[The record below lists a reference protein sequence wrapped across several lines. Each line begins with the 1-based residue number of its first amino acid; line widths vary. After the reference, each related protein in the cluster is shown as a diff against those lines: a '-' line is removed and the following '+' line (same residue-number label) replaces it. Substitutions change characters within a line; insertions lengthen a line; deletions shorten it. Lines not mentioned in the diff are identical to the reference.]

1 MKKLLFFLALIFI
14 FIFTASLSFAA
25 PIGKITQL
33 QGRVDVLKT
42 GKNMVAPVSL
52 GAPVDIGDIYRAKT
66 NSRAEITFINK
77 NILRIAPATRVE
89 IKEYMAEGNRSSS
102 VMRLHRG
109 RVQAISGEEF
119 VKRVAAFA
127 EGNKFEVHTPN
138 AVAGIRGSDML
149 VGFNQGTTVVI
160 FIAGHGYLYNPEMPQ
175 LITPIATGQM
185 SFVTG
190 EGTPSQ
196 AVKASEAFISGG
208 GEAFIQIIETKE
220 LPGEAPPP
228 PPPPVY
234 VPPPIFPEGTTIFEG
249 AMTTQLSGGSGGTM
263 DLTLIGGIPSNQSS
277 GTMSASGTYTMYGS
291 PKIISGD
298 VEGTSSTGGLFYGLT
313 GGVIG
318 SWGATSYALYAEGGS
333 VGLLRSSLLGTLGPI
348 DPDTEIGTV
357 SGSGILALQK
367 SLGTITLDPPGL
379 EETPLDV
386 FKNFVNSSTPYPASS
401 IGPWAFGTT
410 DDGVTLGISGDPV
423 IDYKGITTNEGKK
436 ITIIREKALGT
447 YKNTGPY
454 SLAGGMIGF
463 YQDASPNA
471 YLLGPAIFT
480 DNGANKMSM
489 VVSYDYIDKYYM
501 GYRDMQYYGTYD
513 DGSRNVGVDYRWM
526 GTGAQV
532 LTPTD
537 FGGEWY
543 NSTLYNDDGYLGW
556 NSEGNDYG
564 YFGFLKRADGNY
576 KFLAIGEFYD
586 YDYGTEDFG
595 RPYIWSGSLWGNET
609 TPYRYLEGFTGGL
622 RKKANLDD
630 TYGTMTGYAAAVYY
644 TEDGKVGLIR
654 GALTGNFYEMY
665 YDSYVSGM
673 WKVES
678 GASGLTTIAKTVPA
692 GFVSTRVWIS
702 SNSSLEAYT
711 AGSFGTSTENTIF
724 GEYYKGQTK
733 FITYNDAS
741 YEDRSLPFGIYNLKL
756 GEGSDYNYYEGKP
769 ASASVSW
776 SAKIG
781 GNGDFGYNSSDEGYW
796 LAGITGTWNEYSSGA
811 EHGTINGALSGKY
824 ITSTHMGTI
833 GGPFYGLYTEDGICP
848 VTGGYGTWVGLSV
861 GTYESTT
868 PLTTSIT
875 FSTSD
880 ATPTTLWRAL
890 PGTYYEGHFTQKDT
904 SSNNYLDY
912 RFEYIKTSGM
922 GIGKTEDD
930 HDFINKKDYFPN
942 GTMLK
947 RDQDGR
953 VWMASWDIGSIELVR
968 NLPAWMDPDNDFFT
982 PTAYS
987 EWPSFLDVLEK
998 RTSDYLDAIL
1008 GMTGYPW
1015 STGGTPVTIIG
1026 KYTADGSDYTK
1037 PMIVTTPFLFGTF
1050 YTPYVEG
1057 GTPYGAYGVTL
1068 GGFIADDTR
1077 GVQMAIRG
1085 LYIGPD
1091 NATAGVLRTSQAMT
1105 GSFYKDIGMWD
1116 AEGTLIATVMNSNF
1130 ATNNP
1135 GGVTINTLDA
1145 SGNIV
1150 SGPIGS
1156 EIMGRFTGDSGSL
1169 FASMMN
1175 EGTTRNIKGQDWGIM
1190 SSTIWAGGFGV
1201 TSTTLPGTWSTQVG
1215 GMGQF
1220 GEYKDASDNWQADIG
1235 MMLIP
1240 TLNGTLTGGVVKASY
1255 TSTVGEFMTMTK
1267 MGTISDVGVLG
1278 VYTQPSPVTTN
1289 KLYSWQGVM
1298 GGVWNTTQYF
1308 TFASSFDTSNKR
1320 FAEQHSGYYFNGSYN
1335 EYYFNYDNEVKY
1347 GEINFFSNAGRT
1359 LITQREY
1366 CPDCGPFSTY
1376 LWEEFTYKKGTN
1388 TFSGYSTGTDYPAS
1402 FSDAFFSDLAVSR
1415 GSSAPNNTSTWW
1427 NFTHD
1432 GSISAIM
1439 GGVGDLWTATASSP
1453 ATVYFLGDYDHWYGK
1468 PTIFGTDIVSYN
1480 VKNDTNTTLDN
1491 KGAYVGYIGGREI
1504 DSAIE
1509 GRIYAI
1515 YIDPD
1520 DDTYPAGILKGT
1532 FTGTVYPE
1540 IEMWAGQGS
1549 IYPVKLMDVAVPLGS
1564 FFDHIYTRDF
1574 YDEGSSTS
1582 FTLKVG
1588 GTEYNMGEAY
1598 SRPFVYQGEGITFYA
1613 TEGSWG
1619 VWQSAIGGK
1628 YTGITPTDS
1637 WTASITYIDSTRI
1650 MGTETTGTKWSGNKI
1665 EGTTV
1670 GYGADIV
1677 PEQTYTW
1684 ISVGEVKGTFNT
1696 TLYTLQ
1702 AGIMGVSIETNTYLT
1717 LASTSAGRTKLQQL
1731 GIPAV
1736 QVGMDTLTGSGN
1748 NFTTLSMNDVK
1759 FFATSAGGKPSI
1771 WATNSVTGNYTAP
1784 PSTSTAISLSGSTL
1798 NASFNFKQWNTTGDN
1813 AGKWLGSVSGTGG
1826 FNGSTT
1832 FKGAAAGLG
1841 ATAVSGSIA
1850 GTAAGIAK

>member
-1 MKKLLFFLALIFI
+1 MLITIDGSNFSSMGSMIGLFGGTQSLWSGSNIPATMMGKYDYTCLWYTSSPLYSYNYTTSQYTTYDSGAFYGLAGGYEYHNALG
-14 FIFTASLSFAA
+14 
-25 PIGKITQL
+25 GKF
-33 QGRVDVLKT
+33 
-42 GKNMVAPVSL
+42 VSL
-52 GAPVDIGDIYRAKT
+52 YIDPSGHAGFLKGNLSGELYEVSTGSPH
-66 NSRAEITFINK
+66 K
-77 NILRIAPATRVE
+77 NIFEMSGLINREEKSTNVGISASALYSNISEGSLMNPPAKLYGTFNN
-89 IKEYMAEGNRSSS
+89 G
-102 VMRLHRG
+102 
-109 RVQAISGEEF
+109 
-119 VKRVAAFA
+119 
-127 EGNKFEVHTPN
+127 
-138 AVAGIRGSDML
+138 AV
-149 VGFNQGTTVVI
+149 
-160 FIAGHGYLYNPEMPQ
+160 
-175 LITPIATGQM
+175 
-185 SFVTG
+185 
-190 EGTPSQ
+190 
-196 AVKASEAFISGG
+196 ISGG
-208 GEAFIQIIETKE
+208 EDPDYLGVTYSI
-220 LPGEAPPP
+220 
-228 PPPPVY
+228 
-234 VPPPIFPEGTTIFEG
+234 GT
-249 AMTTQLSGGSGGTM
+249 QPW
-263 DLTLIGGIPSNQSS
+263 GI
-277 GTMSASGTYTMYGS
+277 
-291 PKIISGD
+291 
-298 VEGTSSTGGLFYGLT
+298 YGLPILGEFGALST
-313 GGVIG
+313 APTTWSAKV
-318 SWGATSYALYAEGGS
+318 GAT
-333 VGLLRSSLLGTLGPI
+333 GT
-348 DPDTEIGTV
+348 
-357 SGSGILALQK
+357 
-367 SLGTITLDPPGL
+367 
-379 EETPLDV
+379 
-386 FKNFVNSSTPYPASS
+386 
-401 IGPWAFGTT
+401 FG
-410 DDGVTLGISGDPV
+410 
-423 IDYKGITTNEGKK
+423 E
-436 ITIIREKALGT
+436 
-447 YKNTGPY
+447 
-454 SLAGGMIGF
+454 
-463 YQDASPNA
+463 YQDASP
-471 YLLGPAIFT
+471 
-480 DNGANKMSM
+480 
-489 VVSYDYIDKYYM
+489 
-501 GYRDMQYYGTYD
+501 
-513 DGSRNVGVDYRWM
+513 
-526 GTGAQV
+526 
-532 LTPTD
+532 
-537 FGGEWY
+537 
-543 NSTLYNDDGYLGW
+543 
-556 NSEGNDYG
+556 
-564 YFGFLKRADGNY
+564 
-576 KFLAIGEFYD
+576 
-586 YDYGTEDFG
+586 
-595 RPYIWSGSLWGNET
+595 
-609 TPYRYLEGFTGGL
+609 
-622 RKKANLDD
+622 
-630 TYGTMTGYAAAVYY
+630 
-644 TEDGKVGLIR
+644 
-654 GALTGNFYEMY
+654 
-665 YDSYVSGM
+665 
-673 WKVES
+673 
-678 GASGLTTIAKTVPA
+678 
-692 GFVSTRVWIS
+692 
-702 SNSSLEAYT
+702 
-711 AGSFGTSTENTIF
+711 
-724 GEYYKGQTK
+724 
-733 FITYNDAS
+733 DA
-741 YEDRSLPFGIYNLKL
+741 
-756 GEGSDYNYYEGKP
+756 
-769 ASASVSW
+769 
-776 SAKIG
+776 
-781 GNGDFGYNSSDEGYW
+781 GYW
-796 LAGITGTWNEYSSGA
+796 LASITGTVPTGA
-811 EHGTINGALSGKY
+811 TTTEGKLFGTLTGKY
-824 ITSTHMGTI
+824 LTETRLGTMG
-833 GGPFYGLYTEDGICP
+833 GDVF
-848 VTGGYGTWVGLSV
+848 
-861 GTYESTT
+861 GTYEASGFWKAVALGTWTGTPLKSSLKFSTT
-868 PLTTSIT
+868 
-875 FSTSD
+875 D
-880 ATPTTLWRAL
+880 ATPTTLWRGL

-1037 PMIVTTPFLFGTF
+1037 PTIVTTPFLFGTF

-1169 FASMMN
+1169 FATMVN
-1175 EGTTRNIKGQDWGIM
+1175 EGTTRSIKGQDWGIM

-1201 TSTTLPGTWSTQVG
+1201 TSTTLPSTWSAQVG
-1215 GMGQF
+1215 GKGQF

-1235 MMLIP
+1235 RMLIP

-1267 MGTISDVGVLG
+1267 RGTISDVGVLG
-1278 VYTQPSPVTTN
+1278 VYTQPSPVTPNT
-1289 KLYSWQGVM
+1289 LYSWQGVM

-1308 TFASSFDTSNKR
+1308 TFASSFDASNKR
-1320 FAEQHSGYYFNGSYN
+1320 FAEQHSGGYSDGSYN
-1335 EYYFNYDNEVKY
+1335 HYYYSYDNEVKW
-1347 GEINFFSNAGRT
+1347 GDISFFSDASRT
-1359 LITQREY
+1359 LITQKKYEPDSGAFSTPMWREY
-1366 CPDCGPFSTY
+1366 TY
-1376 LWEEFTYKKGTN
+1376 EKGTN
-1388 TFSGYSTGTDYPAS
+1388 TFSDYSEGTTGYPSS
-1402 FSDAFFSDLAVSR
+1402 FTDAFFSALAVGKGYPASNFSYT
-1415 GSSAPNNTSTWW
+1415 GW
-1427 NFTHD
+1427 NFTQD

-1439 GGVGDLWTATASSP
+1439 GGVGDLWNATSGSP
-1453 ATVYFLGDYDHWYGK
+1453 ATVYFLGNYDHWYGR

-1588 GTEYNMGEAY
+1588 GTEYNMGEEY
-1598 SRPFVYQGEGITFYA
+1598 SRPFVYQGEGTTFYA
-1613 TEGSWG
+1613 AEGSWG
-1619 VWQSAIGGK
+1619 VWQSAVGGK